1 MLSTR
6 FGLPHMKGATCFIV
20 AAFIDMLGTGMFA
33 PFSLLYF
40 QVKAG
45 LSLSSIGLALSMAMM
60 ATLLVIPLT
69 GVLVD
74 HIGAKRLV
82 LCAQLLQGLGFLGY
96 LIVAHFVTLVG
107 FALLVTSGQSM
118 FWSSYFTLVAEIGGA
133 DERDRWYGLVGALR
147 TTGLGLGSFLAGLAV
162 TTTARNGYDL
172 VVLFNA
178 LSFFVAAGLVLFGVR
193 GSPRRKSSVQT
204 QGYQAV
210 LRDRPFLLL
219 IVANI
224 CFALC
229 SNFLYLA
236 VPVYFTTALK
246 MPIWFVGVA
255 LAFNTVFVA
264 TMQTMMVRW
273 LEPFKRTRAL
283 MGAGGIWCIWCVTSA
298 LAIFI
303 PQRFLMPSLLV
314 VGSLYGLAQMIHTPT
329 SNALA
334 AGSSPE
340 ALRGRYLAIYQYS
353 FFLANIVGPSLF
365 AFLFTRRA
373 SLPWLVIAAI
383 AVIGSLILYRI
394 EPHLPRQAIRS
405 QETISKLAANSP
417 PNRIPGA

>member
-1 MLSTR
+1 
-6 FGLPHMKGATCFIV
+6 MKGATCFIV
-20 AAFIDMLGTGMFA
+20 AAFIDTLGTGLFA

-40 QVKAG
+40 KVKAG
-45 LSLSSIGLALSMAMM
+45 LPLPSIGLALSTAML

-74 HIGAKRLV
+74 HLGAKRVV

-96 LIVAHFVTLVG
+96 LIVTNFVMLVG
-107 FALLVTSGQSM
+107 FALLVTIGLSM
-118 FWSSYFTLVAEIGGA
+118 FWSAYFTLVAEIGA
-133 DERDRWYGLVGALR
+133 PDERDRWYGLVGALR
-147 TTGLGLGSFLAGLAV
+147 ATGLGLGSFLAGFVITVA
-162 TTTARNGYDL
+162 ARNGYGL
-172 VVLFNA
+172 VVLFNG
-178 LSFFVAAGLVLFGVR
+178 LSFFLAAGLVLFGVR
-193 GSPRRKSSVQT
+193 ESPRRKSGVQT

-219 IVANI
+219 IAANT

-236 VPVYFTTALK
+236 VPVYFTTTLK

-255 LAFNTVFVA
+255 LAFNTILII

-283 MGAGGIWCIWCVTSA
+283 MTAGGFWCLWGVTSA
-298 LAIFI
+298 LAVFI
-303 PQRFLMPSLLV
+303 PHRLLIPALLV
-314 VGSLYGLAQMIHTPT
+314 MLGIYGLAQLIHTPT

-365 AFLFTRRA
+365 AFLFTIQS
-373 SLPWLVIAAI
+373 SLSWLVIAGI
-383 AVIGSLILYRI
+383 AVIGSLVMYRI
-394 EPHLPRQAIRS
+394 EPRLPRQAVRTR
-405 QETISKLAANSP
+405 ETISRPTADATPDSVS
-417 PNRIPGA
+417 GA